1 MGQPTIKDVAKLAGV
16 SISTV
21 SRVMNNSKPV
31 SPEAKQKVLDAINKL
46 DFKPNELARSLVM
59 RKSNLIG
66 VIVQDI
72 GIEYMAQLI
81 RGIEEIGRLYKYD
94 MLLTSSYGQEEQ
106 INNSIDFLATKQVE
120 GLVIIAEDVSDET
133 LLKLRETRIPFILL
147 DKYHSFKTL
156 HTVRIDYETE
166 QHRLVKHLFESGH
179 KNVLFLN
186 DSADNI
192 LNHAKKSGYEKAC
205 SELSKNSYYLEC
217 NGKTSNDGYEIGK
230 EAIALCKEN
239 DISAVACYSDQL
251 AIGFIDYC
259 TDNAIHVPNDL
270 SVAGFGDGSIASI
283 YRPNLTTMAI
293 PYYDIGAIAI
303 RALIKRIRQEDDILT
318 DDWIIDANLKLREST
333 KSLSWKYKQ
342 FQL

>member
-59 RKSNLIG
+59 RKSNLVG

-94 MLLTSSYGQEEQ
+94 MLLTSSYGQEDQ

-156 HTVRIDYETE
+156 HTVKIDYEIE
-166 QHRLVKHLFESGH
+166 QYRLIKYLFESGH
-179 KNVLFLN
+179 ENVLFLN
-186 DSADNI
+186 NSSDNI
-192 LNHAKKSGYEKAC
+192 LNLAKKSGYNKAC
-205 SELSKNSYYLEC
+205 SELEKESYYLDVDG
-217 NGKTSNDGYEIGK
+217 NTSNDGYEIGK
-230 EAIALCKEN
+230 RAVEICKEN
-239 DISAVACYSDQL
+239 NISAVACCSDEL

-259 TDNAIHVPNDL
+259 ADNSINVPNDL

-303 RALIKRIRQEDDILT
+303 RALIKRIRQEDDILV

-333 KSLSWKYKQ
+333 KSLS
-342 FQL
+342 